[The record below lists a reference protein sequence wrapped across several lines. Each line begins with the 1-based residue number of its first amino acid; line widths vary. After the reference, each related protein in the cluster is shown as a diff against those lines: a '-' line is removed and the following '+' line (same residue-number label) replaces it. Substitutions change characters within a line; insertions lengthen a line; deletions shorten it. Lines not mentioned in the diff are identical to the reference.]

1 MQIEKIDIKDY
12 FYYSGDASQTIDGVI
27 HIKQLKSLSVVQSK
41 IGSYGIKLG
50 TMTEQNTDEGG
61 IFIAPP
67 FVTQKITH
75 HANIEL
81 NKFRMRFLF
90 LDAIINER
98 YRMDDVFDFPVIAN
112 AAATREID
120 RNFDCMDNT
129 VELCDRMSCI
139 YQIIKHLIYVSNV
152 KEKVENQEIFLLKKY
167 IEKNYMNRVTVQDMS
182 KFIKMSESNLYAVFK
197 KTFGVSPIKYLNNY
211 RLSVASEYLLR
222 SNESIQ
228 RVAEAVGIP
237 DSLYFSKIFK
247 RKYLCSPQQYR
258 AKTQIKGQ
266 SLILCKPQNLLQNDN
281 II

>member
-1 MQIEKIDIKDY
+1 MQIEKIDIKDF

-27 HIKQLKSLSVVQSK
+27 HTKQLKSLSVVQSK

-50 TMTEQNTDEGG
+50 TMAEQNTGEGG

-75 HANIEL
+75 HANPEL
-81 NKFRMRFLF
+81 RKFRMRFLF

-98 YRMDDVFDFPVIAN
+98 YRMEDVFDFPVIAN
-112 AAATREID
+112 AAATRELD

-129 VELCDRMSCI
+129 VEVCDRMSCI
-139 YQIIKHLIYVSNV
+139 YQVIKQLICVSNE
-152 KEKVENQEIFLLKKY
+152 KEDIENEEIFLLKKY
-167 IEKNYMNRVTVQDMS
+167 IEKNYMNRVTVRDMS

-197 KTFGVSPIKYLNNY
+197 KKFGVSPIKYLNNY

-228 RVAEAVGIP
+228 SIAAAVGIP

-247 RKYLCSPQQYR
+247 RKYLCPPQQYR
-258 AKTQIKGQ
+258 AKTQN
-266 SLILCKPQNLLQNDN
+266 SF
-281 II
+281 